1 MDRIVGMDD
10 SPAQI
15 ALTEHFRSLRMA
27 RSAKLPADM
36 EHVAHSTAEDSVAF
50 NVQPRKTGQLSIGSS
65 RQFGAEHPAIDYPM
79 LARMLRRAQEYM
91 PGLED
96 LAVIRSW
103 TGFRAATP
111 GKLPLIGP
119 CPGHER
125 LNLATGHEGPGITAS
140 LATGKA
146 GGGPDLA
153 SHAGDSRGTLFTRA
167 QAGDV
172 SLILAG
178 QASGTPPCASQPQS
192 SSESLHRAPPCA
204 ARYNAISMPSVPRAA
219 GRSAAQTRT
228 EIEAFLK
235 QSRQPALLEPGEEL
249 LALTP
254 DNFALDLRGERLTLQ
269 AWDRTRN
276 LARRVTGIKESTT
289 ARMELAVERF
299 PRREGQLYLLDLGRR
314 AGADLGR
321 RSGRLVFRER
331 FRLFLRR
338 QFPEW
343 NLAELS
349 AEANLEFSLSP
360 AFPRAFLRHGQHG
373 WAAIACPP
381 EGDASAL
388 LAFGLIWLSYL
399 RARERRVTVEGLA
412 LYLPA
417 GHERSTALR
426 LLCLD
431 PAAARFELFSY
442 SEEDF
447 IVAVDPRDHGN
458 VDTRLEQCSRAAPNQ
473 PDAWRAILALP
484 GVERIPRHD
493 GRTSLRVR
501 GIEFA
506 ELAGGDL
513 LFGMAERRPA
523 RPHHAAEIERLVEEL
538 DRARSPEAAGR
549 NHPLYR
555 QYPEAWLESQV
566 RARIETLDAS
576 LRCDPIYG
584 QVPAFAGGERGV
596 LDLLAVDHSGRLA
609 VLELK
614 ASADL
619 QLPLQ
624 ALDYWI
630 RVKWHLDRGEFASHG
645 YFPGI
650 ELRPE
655 PPRLLLVSPSLEFH
669 PTSETILCYFAPTV
683 AVERI
688 GLAVEWRK
696 GLKVMFR
703 LTGAEPPR

>member
-1 MDRIVGMDD
+1 M
-10 SPAQI
+10 PP
-15 ALTEHFRSLRMA
+15 LRRGPA
-27 RSAKLPADM
+27 RSAD
-36 EHVAHSTAEDSVAF
+36 
-50 NVQPRKTGQLSIGSS
+50 Q
-65 RQFGAEHPAIDYPM
+65 
-79 LARMLRRAQEYM
+79 
-91 PGLED
+91 
-96 LAVIRSW
+96 
-103 TGFRAATP
+103 
-111 GKLPLIGP
+111 
-119 CPGHER
+119 
-125 LNLATGHEGPGITAS
+125 
-140 LATGKA
+140 
-146 GGGPDLA
+146 
-153 SHAGDSRGTLFTRA
+153 TRA
-167 QAGDV
+167 D
-172 SLILAG
+172 
-178 QASGTPPCASQPQS
+178 
-192 SSESLHRAPPCA
+192 
-204 ARYNAISMPSVPRAA
+204 
-219 GRSAAQTRT
+219 
-228 EIEAFLK
+228 IETFLNH
-235 QSRQPALLEPGEEL
+235 SRQPALLEPGEEL

-254 DNFALDLRGERLTLQ
+254 GNYSLDLRGERLTLQ

-276 LARRVTGIKESTT
+276 LARRVTAIKQSTS
-289 ARMELAVERF
+289 ARMEIAVERF
-299 PRREGQLYLLDLGRR
+299 PRREGQLYLVDLARR

-321 RSGRLVFRER
+321 RSGKLVFRER

-343 NLAELS
+343 ALAELS
-349 AEANLEFSLSP
+349 AEADLEHSLSP

-399 RARERRVTVEGLA
+399 RAREHRLTVEGLA

-417 GHERSTALR
+417 GQERSTALR

-431 PAAARFELFSY
+431 PAAARFELLTY

-447 IVAVDPRDHGN
+447 IAPIDPRDHGN
-458 VDTRLEQCSRAAPNQ
+458 LETRLQPSRRPAPNA
-473 PDAWRAILALP
+473 PDAWRAIADLP
-484 GVERIPRHD
+484 AVERIPLHD

-506 ELAGGDL
+506 ELSGADL

-523 RPHHAAEIERLVEEL
+523 RSHHIPEIERLVEEL
-538 DRARSPEAAGR
+538 DRARSPQAADHA
-549 NHPLYR
+549 HPLYR
-555 QYPEAWLESQV
+555 QYPEAWLESQA
-566 RARIETLDAS
+566 RAQIETLDAS
-576 LRCDPIYG
+576 LRPDPIYG
-584 QVPAFAGGERGV
+584 QVPAFAGGERGI

-609 VLELK
+609 VVELK

-630 RVKWHLDRGEFASHG
+630 RVKWHLDRDEFTPHG

-650 ELRPE
+650 ELRAE

-669 PTSETILCYFAPTV
+669 PTSETILCYFAPTI

-696 GLKVMFR
+696 GLRVMFR
-703 LTGAEPPR
+703 LTGAERPR